1 MPVNINVSEVEE
13 GDRDN
18 FNVLTS
24 PFIVF
29 LYFFYLNILVNLKF
43 EGYFF
48 EKSP

>member
-24 PFIVF
+24 PFNILF
-29 LYFFYLNILVNLKF
+29 HLIILVNLKF

-48 EKSP
+48 